1 MYNRDITKNGTQH
14 NGENKM
20 RFVTL
25 ILEVLDF
32 IRETIEY
39 KIQK

>member
-1 MYNRDITKNGTQH
+1 
-14 NGENKM
+14 M